1 MALLIT
7 CNIFDLPKFQNRNVG
22 ALAHRGTFFF
32 DIDLTPSDLHY
43 GTCKAIFANEI
54 DRTSEDPEHTLETL
68 DIESTLESFGLSS
81 VIIDEGA
88 SLCFKRSML
97 GDAWVF

>member
-1 MALLIT
+1 MVLLIT
-7 CNIFDLPKFQNRNVG
+7 CNIFDLPKFQNRSVG
-22 ALAHRGTFFF
+22 ELAYRGVFFF
-32 DIDLTPSDLHY
+32 DIDTTPSDLHY

-68 DIESTLESFGLSS
+68 DIEGTLESFGVSS
-81 VIIDEGA
+81 VVIGENAA
-88 SLCFKRSML
+88 SSFKRSML